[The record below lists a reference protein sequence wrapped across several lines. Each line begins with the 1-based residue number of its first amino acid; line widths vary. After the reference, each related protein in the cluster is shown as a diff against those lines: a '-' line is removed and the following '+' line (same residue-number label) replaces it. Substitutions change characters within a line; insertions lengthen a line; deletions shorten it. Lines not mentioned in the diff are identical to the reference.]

1 MIDPQIHQDQPV
13 LTAGKRLPEAD
24 GVMILV
30 HGRGANARDI
40 LQLGGELYHAGLC
53 YLAPQAADNTWYP
66 NRFMDPYE
74 ANEPWLSSALAK
86 LAELLKEVTQ
96 AGIPMEKVLFAGFS
110 QGACLA
116 SEFAVRNAMRYGGL
130 LLFSGGLIGPPGSKW
145 DYPGDFSGMPVFSGC
160 GDQDPYIPVGRVEE
174 TKKVLSRMG
183 AAVEQQIYPQMGHT
197 INQDELMRAME
208 IVQAAMS

>member
-24 GVMILV
+24 GAMILI
-30 HGRGANARDI
+30 HGRGGSARDI
-40 LQLGGELYHAGLC
+40 LLLAEELYHPGLC

-66 NRFMDPYE
+66 NRFMEPIE
-74 ANEPWLSSALAK
+74 VNEPWLSSALEK
-86 LAELLKEVTQ
+86 VAELLREVEQT
-96 AGIPMEKVLFAGFS
+96 GIPVERVLLAGFS

-116 SEFAVRNAMRYGGL
+116 AEFAVRNAKRYGGL

-145 DYPGDFSGMPVFSGC
+145 DYPGDFGGMPVFSGC
-160 GDQDPYIPVGRVEE
+160 SDQDPYIPLGRVEE
-174 TKKVLSRMG
+174 TARVLSRMG
-183 AAVEQQIYPQMGHT
+183 AEVELQIYPQMGHMV
-197 INQDELMRAME
+197 NQDELRRAVE